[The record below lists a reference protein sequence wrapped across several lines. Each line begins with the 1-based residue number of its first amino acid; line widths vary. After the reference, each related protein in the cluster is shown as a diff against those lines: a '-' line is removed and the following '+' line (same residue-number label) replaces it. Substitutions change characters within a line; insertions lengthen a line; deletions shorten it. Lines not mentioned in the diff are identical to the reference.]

1 MTGLVLLSSDFKGML
16 FDVFLPA
23 DKALVQQGGSQ
34 GPGHASVRTRP
45 QPVNIATLSYLYNNN
60 NNNNNNSAAAAA
72 AANNQKLFKR
82 TSTSSSINSYR
93 HEDCFKPKD
102 PSPLSQIL
110 PIRPLAKTSV
120 SSVVKS
126 RIRSPTP
133 GVLSDENNEER
144 RVSLYSGVPT
154 VIQPFIQQME
164 RTVAAA
170 ASAVSA
176 DGVGPVTSGRR
187 PDISIR
193 KPGSQSAAKSGAGAN
208 KVNIIEPTP
217 LGDGKKISNDIQSKA
232 WKAVRFSS
240 TFSRGCNTP
249 ITFNATKSV
258 QTVSTTYMFRLN
270 RWPSCG
276 DGGRHS
282 SSSPTDF
289 YYPQWARQF
298 FAFVFSQFGIVLF
311 LSAWICAHAALFQ
324 HLEQQPDLKLV
335 NEVVTGRNDLVVT
348 LATEL
353 RQVFPYEMAWR
364 RKIDDYFIKFETIL
378 NNATQRGYSTTKRT
392 FYKWDYFDFVLF
404 SLQLVTGQGFLLLL
418 SSSTSH

>member
-1 MTGLVLLSSDFKGML
+1 M
-16 FDVFLPA
+16 
-23 DKALVQQGGSQ
+23 QQGGSQ
-34 GPGHASVRTRP
+34 GPGHAEAVRTRT

-60 NNNNNNSAAAAA
+60 NNNNNAAATTT
-72 AANNQKLFKR
+72 ANNQRLFKR
-82 TSTSSSINSYR
+82 ASTSSSINTYR

-102 PSPLSQIL
+102 SSSLSQIL
-110 PIRPLAKTSV
+110 PPLGRNSI
-120 SSVVKS
+120 SSLVKS
-126 RIRSPTP
+126 RIRSPTSQ
-133 GVLSDENNEER
+133 VLSDENNEER
-144 RVSLYSGVPT
+144 RVSLYSVPT

-164 RTVAAA
+164 RAAAAA

-176 DGVGPVTSGRR
+176 DGAGPVTSGRR
-187 PDISIR
+187 QDISKR
-193 KPGSQSAAKSGAGAN
+193 NPGSQAVKAGPGAN

-217 LGDGKKISNDIQSKA
+217 LGDGKKISNDVQSKA

-335 NEVVTGRNDLVVT
+335 NEVVSGRNDLVVT

-404 SLQLVTGQGFLLLL
+404 SLQLVTGQGSYFKTDFLVI
-418 SSSTSH
+418 SQH